1 MNKYNI
7 LIGFSISLILVVFTS
22 CDIGLS
28 GPGGWG
34 LPDDFDFDIYQF
46 SLVNDQPVWS
56 PDGSKIAFIS
66 VRDSVKGDS
75 VGNFIARE
83 LYIMNPDGSDQNP
96 LTNNFKPEAGHVW
109 SPNSEKI
116 AFGFGSGSNLD
127 IYVINFITTGLTNLT
142 NNPPNANILNLSPA
156 WSPDGSKIA
165 FVSSRNNAMNIYIMN
180 ADGSNLF
187 QLTNDSQ
194 FEHSPIW
201 HPDGSKILYSSGSG
215 VDVQIFVID
224 INGTNKKL
232 LAEPGWDYQWFPDG
246 SKILYGAF
254 NVGMMVMDSDGSNQ
268 TILTASGG
276 GGVISNDGSKI
287 VYSSVGISIMNSDGT
302 NQSVITNV
310 SFAGSFSWS
319 PDDSKI
325 VFESGNDIYVIN
337 SDGSNITK
345 LTGN

>member
-1 MNKYNI
+1 MNKYTI
-7 LIGFSISLILVVFTS
+7 LIAPCIFLVLVVFTS
-22 CDIGLS
+22 CEDLTGFGGLN
-28 GPGGWG
+28 
-34 LPDDFDFDIYQF
+34 LPDDFLGGGFNQF
-46 SLVNDQPVWS
+46 MLVNEQPVWS
-56 PDGSKIAFIS
+56 PDGSKIAFVS
-66 VRDSVKGDS
+66 VRDSIKVDT
-75 VGNFIARE
+75 VGNFSARE
-83 LYIMNPDGSDQNP
+83 LYIMNPDGSDQIS
-96 LTNNFKPEAGHVW
+96 LTNNFKRETGHVW

-116 AFGFGSGSNLD
+116 AFRFGFGLNSD
-127 IYVINFITTGLTNLT
+127 IYVINSIATGLTNLT
-142 NNPPNANILNLSPA
+142 NNPPNANIHNSSPA

-165 FVSSRNNAMNIYIMN
+165 FASTRNNARNIYIMN

-246 SKILYGAF
+246 SKILYYAV
-254 NVGMMVMDSDGSNQ
+254 NVGLMVMDSDGSNQ

-276 GGVISNDGSKI
+276 NGVISNDGSKI
-287 VYSSVGISIMNSDGT
+287 VYSSGGISIMNSDGT

-310 SFAGSFSWS
+310 SFASSFSWS

-325 VFESGNDIYVIN
+325 VFDSGNDIYVIN